1 MTGNGNNSIIKFFY
15 QSINYNK
22 ANTKYTH
29 PCNVLQNSELSYTI
43 WHLEIDNK
51 KKVEWAV

>member
-51 KKVEWAV
+51 NKVEWAV